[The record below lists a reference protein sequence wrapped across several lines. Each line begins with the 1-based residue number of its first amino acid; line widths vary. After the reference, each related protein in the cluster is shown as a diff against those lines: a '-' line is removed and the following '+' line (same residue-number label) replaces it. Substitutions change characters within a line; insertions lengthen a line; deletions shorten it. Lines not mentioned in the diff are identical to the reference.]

1 MKAYASI
8 PRDDKEKI
16 LKCEKEKYE
25 ALKARNIKLDISRG
39 KPSKEQLALSEELLK
54 IDISNCADDGGI
66 DIRNYGGLPGI
77 PAARALFGELLG
89 VPASQVQIG
98 GSSSITLMHDTIMR
112 NFLFGALNGDIP
124 WKDQKVK
131 FICPV
136 PGYDRHFTICEAFGI
151 EMINVDMLSTGP
163 DMDKVEELVKDPAV
177 KGIWCVPQ
185 YDNPGGV
192 VYSSTTVERLAKMQ
206 TAARDFRIFWD
217 NAYCV
222 HHFDVDNPMCV
233 DNIYELCKDV
243 GNEDRVYMFTS
254 TSKITFPNGGVCCLA
269 ASPANIAWQREKLNS
284 QVISFDKV
292 NQMRHVRFLANKAQ
306 VLEHMRR
313 HATIMKP
320 KFDFVVNYLNEKLGG
335 TDCAVWSM
343 PHGGYFI
350 SFFAHPGCAK
360 RIVEL
365 CRQAGLIL
373 TDAGAT
379 YPYHNDPADS
389 NIRIAPSIPTL
400 TELSQAMELFV
411 TVVKLVTIEKLL
423 DEE

>member
-1 MKAYASI
+1 MKAYTSI
-8 PRDDKEKI
+8 PREDKEKI
-16 LKCEKEKYE
+16 LQFEKEKYE
-25 ALKARNIKLDISRG
+25 ALKARNMKLDISRG
-39 KPSKEQLALSEELLK
+39 KPSSKQLALSEELLK
-54 IDISNCADDGGI
+54 IDISDYIEDGGI
-66 DIRNYGGLPGI
+66 DIRNYGCLPGI
-77 PAARALFGELLG
+77 PTARALFGELLG

-98 GSSSITLMHDTIMR
+98 GNSSITLMHDTIMR
-112 NFLFGALNGDIP
+112 NFLFGALKDYSP

-131 FICPV
+131 FLCPV

-163 DMDKVEELVKDPAV
+163 DMDKVEELVMDPAV

-192 VYSSTTVERLAKMQ
+192 VYSDETVTRLAKMQ
-206 TAARDFRIFWD
+206 TAAKDFRIFWD

-222 HHFDVDNPMCV
+222 HHFDVDDPMYV
-233 DNIYELCKDV
+233 ANIYELCKQA

-254 TSKITFPNGGVCCLA
+254 TSKITFPNSGICCMA
-269 ASPANIAWQREKLNS
+269 ASPANIAWQREKLNR

-292 NQMRHVRFLANKAQ
+292 NQMRHICFLPNKSQ

-313 HATIMKP
+313 HAEIMKP
-320 KFDFVVNYLNEKLGG
+320 KFDFVVDYLDKHLGG
-335 TDCAVWSM
+335 TDCAVWNR
-343 PHGGYFI
+343 PRGGYFV
-350 SFFAHPGCAK
+350 SFFAYPGCAK

-365 CRQAGLIL
+365 CRQAGLVL

-379 YPYHNDPADS
+379 YPYHNDPDDS

-400 TELSQAMELFV
+400 EELAQAMELFV

-423 DEE
+423 DKE

>member
-1 MKAYASI
+1 
-8 PRDDKEKI
+8 
-16 LKCEKEKYE
+16 
-25 ALKARNIKLDISRG
+25 
-39 KPSKEQLALSEELLK
+39 
-54 IDISNCADDGGI
+54 
-66 DIRNYGGLPGI
+66 
-77 PAARALFGELLG
+77 
-89 VPASQVQIG
+89 
-98 GSSSITLMHDTIMR
+98 
-112 NFLFGALNGDIP
+112 
-124 WKDQKVK
+124 
-131 FICPV
+131 
-136 PGYDRHFTICEAFGI
+136 
-151 EMINVDMLSTGP
+151 
-163 DMDKVEELVKDPAV
+163 
-177 KGIWCVPQ
+177 
-185 YDNPGGV
+185 
-192 VYSSTTVERLAKMQ
+192 
-206 TAARDFRIFWD
+206 
-217 NAYCV
+217 
-222 HHFDVDNPMCV
+222 
-233 DNIYELCKDV
+233 
-243 GNEDRVYMFTS
+243 
-254 TSKITFPNGGVCCLA
+254 
-269 ASPANIAWQREKLNS
+269 
-284 QVISFDKV
+284 
-292 NQMRHVRFLANKAQ
+292 
-306 VLEHMRR
+306 MRR